1 LEVGK
6 VEWRVLIEASVSVP
20 DELKTPREVK
30 EYLNE
35 LSDSELL
42 NRIIAFREVKTVKEE
57 EV

>member
-1 LEVGK
+1 

-42 NRIIAFREVKTVKEE
+42 NRIVAFREVKRVKEE
-57 EV
+57 EE

>member
-42 NRIIAFREVKTVKEE
+42 NRIFAFREVKTVKEE